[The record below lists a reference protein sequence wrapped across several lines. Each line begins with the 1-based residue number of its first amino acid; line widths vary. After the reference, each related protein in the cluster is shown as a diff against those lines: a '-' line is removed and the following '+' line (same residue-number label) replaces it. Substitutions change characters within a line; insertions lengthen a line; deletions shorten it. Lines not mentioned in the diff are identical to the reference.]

1 MAGAVDVATYFVE
14 LYPYLFATGDVTQ
27 WEQLSAPDCVFCH
40 DVIEDADALV
50 AQGQRREG
58 GTVSVG
64 YAVGAEI
71 GEASS
76 YSVDLTMDEAPA
88 RVIDSDG
95 TEVDA
100 WSVAQS
106 YRTGVV
112 LLHDG
117 AAWSIRAVEPVPVN
131 P

>member
-1 MAGAVDVATYFVE
+1 MATYFVE
-14 LYPYLFATGDVTQ
+14 LYPYLFATGDMIQ
-27 WEQLSAPDCVFCH
+27 WELLSAPDCVFCH
-40 DVIEDADALV
+40 DVIGDADALA
-50 AQGQRREG
+50 AQGHTREG

-88 RVIDSDG
+88 RVVDSNG
-95 TEVDA
+95 AEVDA

-106 YRTGVV
+106 YRTSVV

-117 AAWSIRAVEPVPVN
+117 VGWSIRAVEPIPVN